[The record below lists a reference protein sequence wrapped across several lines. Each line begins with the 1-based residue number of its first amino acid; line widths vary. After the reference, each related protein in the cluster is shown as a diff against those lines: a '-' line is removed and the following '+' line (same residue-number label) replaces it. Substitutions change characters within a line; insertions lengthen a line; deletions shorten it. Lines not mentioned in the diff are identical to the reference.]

1 MAELRKVF
9 YQTIAEL
16 MKKDDRVVYL
26 DADLAGAL
34 GTAELFREF
43 PRQAFDLGI
52 MEANMIGVGAGM
64 SIKGKIPLCTYL
76 WSLCVQKSG
85 GPDFSGGLL

>member
-34 GTAELFREF
+34 GTANYSGNF
-43 PRQAFDLGI
+43 PVKLLIWG
-52 MEANMIGVGAGM
+52 
-64 SIKGKIPLCTYL
+64 L
-76 WSLCVQKSG
+76 WK
-85 GPDFSGGLL
+85 PI